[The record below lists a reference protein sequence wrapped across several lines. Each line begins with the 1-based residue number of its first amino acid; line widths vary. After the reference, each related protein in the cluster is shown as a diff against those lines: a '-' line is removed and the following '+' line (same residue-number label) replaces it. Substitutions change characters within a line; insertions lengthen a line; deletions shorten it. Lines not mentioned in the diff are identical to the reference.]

1 MQYETI
7 RAAICDDEE
16 FFRNE
21 LKNFVSEYGNEM
33 DINVSIDPYDNAKE
47 LMNNIL
53 SKSKEYDLLFLD
65 VEMPGM
71 TGIEMADALR
81 KIDQW
86 VCISFVT
93 SYDAFAIQAFRL
105 DALDY
110 VMKPIKYTQVKH
122 IIEKAKI
129 QIDYRK
135 NAQKA
140 EKRYLKIKSG
150 YEDVL
155 IDLQNVLYIEKRRNQ
170 CVFHKIDEEISCYEP
185 LKNVYERLDNDV
197 FMYTH
202 QGYIANFNYIKEV
215 KKDVVCFGRGMEVP
229 LSRKYHDQIKELH
242 MNKIRRAYK
251 EQELNY
257 N

>member
-21 LKNFVSEYGNEM
+21 LKKFVSEYGNEM
-33 DINVSIDPYDNAKE
+33 DINVSIDLYDNAKE
-47 LMNNIL
+47 LMNNIF

-81 KIDQW
+81 KIDPW

-122 IIEKAKI
+122 IIEKAKL

-155 IDLQNVLYIEKRRNQ
+155 IDLQNVIYIEKRRNQ
-170 CVFHKIDEEISCYEP
+170 CVFHKIDEEICCYEP
-185 LKNVYERLDNDV
+185 
-197 FMYTH
+197 
-202 QGYIANFNYIKEV
+202 
-215 KKDVVCFGRGMEVP
+215 
-229 LSRKYHDQIKELH
+229 
-242 MNKIRRAYK
+242 
-251 EQELNY
+251 
-257 N
+257 

>member
-33 DINVSIDPYDNAKE
+33 DINVSIDLYDNAKE

-81 KIDQW
+81 KIDPW

-93 SYDAFAIQAFRL
+93 SYDAFLR
-105 DALDY
+105 
-110 VMKPIKYTQVKH
+110 
-122 IIEKAKI
+122 
-129 QIDYRK
+129 
-135 NAQKA
+135 
-140 EKRYLKIKSG
+140 
-150 YEDVL
+150 
-155 IDLQNVLYIEKRRNQ
+155 
-170 CVFHKIDEEISCYEP
+170 
-185 LKNVYERLDNDV
+185 
-197 FMYTH
+197 
-202 QGYIANFNYIKEV
+202 
-215 KKDVVCFGRGMEVP
+215 
-229 LSRKYHDQIKELH
+229 
-242 MNKIRRAYK
+242 
-251 EQELNY
+251 
-257 N
+257 

>member
-1 MQYETI
+1 
-7 RAAICDDEE
+7 
-16 FFRNE
+16 
-21 LKNFVSEYGNEM
+21 M
-33 DINVSIDPYDNAKE
+33 DINVSIDLYDNAKE

-122 IIEKAKI
+122 IIEKQKFRLI
-129 QIDYRK
+129 IVK
-135 NAQKA
+135 CTKA
-140 EKRYLKIKSG
+140 EKDI
-150 YEDVL
+150 
-155 IDLQNVLYIEKRRNQ
+155 
-170 CVFHKIDEEISCYEP
+170 
-185 LKNVYERLDNDV
+185 
-197 FMYTH
+197 
-202 QGYIANFNYIKEV
+202 
-215 KKDVVCFGRGMEVP
+215 
-229 LSRKYHDQIKELH
+229 
-242 MNKIRRAYK
+242 
-251 EQELNY
+251 
-257 N
+257 